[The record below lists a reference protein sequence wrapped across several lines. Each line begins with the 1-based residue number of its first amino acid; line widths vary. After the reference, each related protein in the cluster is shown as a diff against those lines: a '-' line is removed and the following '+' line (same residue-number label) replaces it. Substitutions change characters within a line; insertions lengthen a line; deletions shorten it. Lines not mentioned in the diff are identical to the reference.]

1 MSVAR
6 VEAIANAVL
15 YEGYALYPYRPSSVK
30 NRRRFNFGVLVPRIV
45 VERADQGYSWHT
57 CTECLVDGDAR
68 TVLSIDVRFLQLT
81 PRPASNQAP
90 PRQGDPVADSQS
102 SEPWLDAIERR
113 ITLTDGNVAEM
124 AAHRE
129 VTRTRFAFDGVEG
142 YAEVSA
148 EPLAIGGFRVRLCV
162 GNTTATDIEAPLA
175 HNDLLPL
182 AFVSTHSILSLVDGE
197 FVSLLEPPERWREAA
212 AACTNVGVYPVL
224 AGEPGRRDVM
234 LSSPIILYDYPQVA
248 VESPG
253 DLFDGAEIDEILTL
267 RILTLTDE
275 EKDEM
280 RRADDR
286 TRQLLERTEAL
297 TPEHMMKLHGVMRGV
312 RAHGRRG

>member
-30 NRRRFNFGVLVPRIV
+30 NRRRFNFGVLAPRTV

-57 CTECLVDGDAR
+57 STECLVDGDAR

-81 PRPASNQAP
+81 PRGGSGQ
-90 PRQGDPVADSQS
+90 
-102 SEPWLDAIERR
+102 EPWHDAIERR
-113 ITLTDGNVAEM
+113 ISLADANVAEM

-129 VTRTRFAFDGVEG
+129 VIRTRFAFDGVEG
-142 YAEVSA
+142 YADVSA
-148 EPLAIGGFRVRLCV
+148 EQLAIGGFRVRLCV
-162 GNTTATDIEAPLA
+162 ANVTASDIEAPLA
-175 HNDLLPL
+175 HNDILPL
-182 AFVSTHSILSLVDGE
+182 AFVSTHSILSLVDGG
-197 FVSLLEPPERWREAA
+197 FVSLLEPPEPWRAAA

-234 LSSPIILYDYPQVA
+234 LSSPIILYDYPEVA
-248 VESPG
+248 AESPG

-267 RILTLTDE
+267 RIMTLTDE